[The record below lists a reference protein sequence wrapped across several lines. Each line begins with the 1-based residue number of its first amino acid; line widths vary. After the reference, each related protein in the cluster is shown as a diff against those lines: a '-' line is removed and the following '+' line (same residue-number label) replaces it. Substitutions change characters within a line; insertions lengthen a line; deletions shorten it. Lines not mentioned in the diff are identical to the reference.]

1 MACTH
6 RSNKTVMMETP
17 YVERANLNPMD
28 ALSAMQGPLHDYGSW
43 IMSGTWYFF
52 LHGPNT
58 FSATPLHPAVHCVQ
72 G

>member
-6 RSNKTVMMETP
+6 RSNNTVMMESP

-52 LHGPNT
+52 
-58 FSATPLHPAVHCVQ
+58 FAWA
-72 G
+72 